1 MNLQKT
7 AIDSFMNIASTDK
20 DLLDIAQ
27 KMIEV
32 NNKEIDE
39 KEYSKEN
46 TELLQKYPKEILVI
60 ETKEIVI
67 SAIGKN
73 KTQISFKNIL
83 LNRLLSIGLL
93 KILDKRQQKCS
104 NEELNSYQY
113 MIQVFNNYN

>member
-1 MNLQKT
+1 MNLQKSV
-7 AIDSFMNIASTDK
+7 IDSFINIASTDK

-39 KEYSKEN
+39 KEYNKEN
-46 TELLQKYPKEILVI
+46 KELLQKYPKEILII

-67 SAIGKN
+67 SATGQYHAYN
-73 KTQISFKNIL
+73 SFKTVL

-93 KILDKRQQKCS
+93 KILDKSQKKCS
-104 NEELNSYQY
+104 NEELNSYEY
-113 MIQVFNNYN
+113 MTQVFTSYK